1 MEQNGRSSVYKFS
14 NNHLR
19 RFIYLVNV
27 YIEIIVDDISRCGNT
42 NRRQHQ
48 QIKKCFRKL
57 NVFIAGMRTQVNER
71 QNEISEKNL
80 RKCNKKKIGPSDQS
94 EKSGKHLHEKNCKMN
109 NQVEG
114 ILLFN
119 VHLLLSFKTF
129 SITSLTHP
137 HPPAKGEI

>member
-1 MEQNGRSSVYKFS
+1 MRA
-14 NNHLR
+14 
-19 RFIYLVNV
+19 
-27 YIEIIVDDISRCGNT
+27 
-42 NRRQHQ
+42 
-48 QIKKCFRKL
+48 QI
-57 NVFIAGMRTQVNER
+57 NER
-71 QNEISEKNL
+71 QNEISEKHL
-80 RKCNKKKIGPSDQS
+80 GEHNKKKIGPSDQS

-137 HPPAKGEI
+137 CPPANGEI